1 MRKYLKKNFYPID
14 TFIKCDIICLIN
26 FINNKFRDNKFRGI
40 ICLKIKNY
48 QKIIYI

>member
-26 FINNKFRDNKFRGI
+26 FINNKFRGI